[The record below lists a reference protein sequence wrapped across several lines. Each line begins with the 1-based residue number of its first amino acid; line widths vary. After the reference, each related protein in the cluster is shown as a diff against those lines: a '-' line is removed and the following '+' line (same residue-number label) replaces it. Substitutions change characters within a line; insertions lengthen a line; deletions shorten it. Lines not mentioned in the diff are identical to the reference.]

1 MKIHQIHDLDLND
14 ESDFIRTQQSL
25 IHKINLSPRHPSRLR
40 QHLRRCRPRLLGA
53 GRGTVRRMQYHR
65 D

>member
-1 MKIHQIHDLDLND
+1 MKIHQIHDFDLND

-25 IHKINLSPRHPSRLR
+25 IHKINLSPVIHPDSVN
-40 QHLRRCRPRLLGA
+40 LRRRRPRLLGS